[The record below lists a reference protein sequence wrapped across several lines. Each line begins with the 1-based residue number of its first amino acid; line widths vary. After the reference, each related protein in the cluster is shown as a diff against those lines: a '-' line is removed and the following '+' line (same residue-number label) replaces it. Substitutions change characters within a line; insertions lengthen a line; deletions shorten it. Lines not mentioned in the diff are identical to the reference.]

1 MGDKNKQNKPKK
13 TLKEKRMEK
22 HQKYEHT
29 SDAVVKQTVLKS
41 IDKSRFLQILIY
53 IGIYRGRLFFDLENC
68 IPPKIRFY
76 QKPTKTSKERKLK
89 LKKIRSEIK
98 KNLGK
103 IW

>member
-29 SDAVVKQTVLKS
+29 SDAVAKQTVLKS

-53 IGIYRGRLFFDLENC
+53 IGIYRDRFLFLIKAF
-68 IPPKIRFY
+68 
-76 QKPTKTSKERKLK
+76 
-89 LKKIRSEIK
+89 IK
-98 KNLGK
+98 KAFSDCLQAS
-103 IW
+103 IDA

>member
-53 IGIYRGRLFFDLENC
+53 IGIYMGWLFLLCGRCGGMWVRGVFFLGATN
-68 IPPKIRFY
+68 FNT
-76 QKPTKTSKERKLK
+76 TKTRH
-89 LKKIRSEIK
+89 
-98 KNLGK
+98 
-103 IW
+103 